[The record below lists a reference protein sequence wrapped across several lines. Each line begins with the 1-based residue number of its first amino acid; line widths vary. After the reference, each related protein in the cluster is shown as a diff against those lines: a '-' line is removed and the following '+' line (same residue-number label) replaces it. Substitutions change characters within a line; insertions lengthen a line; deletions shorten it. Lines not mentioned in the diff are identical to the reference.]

1 MENQRLFL
9 AIALSVLVIVV
20 FQTLFP
26 PPKPPPRPN
35 ASATA
40 AAPSTSPDSAAI
52 PTTETPA
59 TPAAHGAT
67 IEVNTS
73 LYRARVDTL
82 GAVLTSVALARYPE
96 TQQPDSPDVDV
107 IERHSPRLGA
117 FPLDFV
123 SGAQRVST
131 AHIPFR
137 ADPSTVNVLP
147 GGDAEVVLEGEYP
160 GWARVVKRYRFHD
173 GSYDIGLSA
182 QVIPDSSVHIDKAIL
197 SLTEQREIH
206 GKSRQEQL
214 RARVSW
220 GLDRFHMDSVS
231 VDDLRSEVRKQKSRP
246 RVFDTVHGK
255 GTVRWGGFD
264 ERYFLLAILPD
275 LALGS
280 TGQLSAL
287 PDARTVQLDVVFPVA
302 GGATG
307 SAPTE
312 IKARLFAGPK
322 DLQVLRSTDETLDSV
337 LDYGRFAL
345 LSRAFVSILRF
356 FHQYTGNW
364 GVAIIILTIAV
375 RSLLLPLQVTS
386 SRSMKKMQVLQPEI
400 AQLREQYK
408 EDPMKLQQEMGRL
421 YQRHKVNPLSGCLP
435 LLLQFPVFLGLYYA
449 LAQAI
454 ELRHAHFA
462 FWIHDL
468 SEHDPFYVTPII
480 MGLTMYVQQMM
491 MPAVG
496 DPTQQKIMRLMPL
509 IFTVSF
515 LNFPSGL
522 VLYWLFSN
530 LVSIGTQWYIQRS

>member
-9 AIALSVLVIVV
+9 AIALSVLVIVIS
-20 FQTLFP
+20 QSLFP
-26 PPKPPPRPN
+26 PPQAPPRPK
-35 ASATA
+35 AETTAVGTSIGTSGETA
-40 AAPSTSPDSAAI
+40 AL
-52 PTTETPA
+52 PTTETG
-59 TPAAHGAT
+59 AAPEAPGAS
-67 IEVNTS
+67 IEVSTS
-73 LYRARVDTL
+73 LYAARINTI
-82 GAVLTSVALARYPE
+82 GAVLTSFTLDRYPE
-96 TQQPDSPDVDV
+96 TQDADSPPVDV
-107 IERHSPRLGA
+107 VQRHSSGQGA
-117 FPLDFV
+117 LPLDFV
-123 SGAQRVST
+123 SGSQRVST
-131 AHIPFR
+131 SRIPFR
-137 ADPSTVNVLP
+137 ASLAPVKVP
-147 GGDAEVVLEGEYP
+147 AGGDAEVVLEGEYP
-160 GWARVVKRYRFHD
+160 GWARIVKTYRFRD
-173 GSYDIGLSA
+173 GSYDVDLDTR
-182 QVIPDSSVHIDKAIL
+182 VIPEATARIDKAIL
-197 SLTEQREIH
+197 SVSEQQELH

-220 GLDRFHMDSVS
+220 GLDRFHMDSES
-231 VDDLRSEVRKQKSRP
+231 VDDLRSEVRKQKHKP
-246 RVFDTVHGK
+246 RVFDVAHGK

-264 ERYFLLAILPD
+264 ERYFLLAMLPD
-275 LALGS
+275 LALGA
-280 TGQLSAL
+280 TGQLTAL
-287 PDARTVQLDVVFPVA
+287 PDARTVQLDVVYPVS
-302 GGATG
+302 GGSSGT
-307 SAPTE
+307 T
-312 IKARLFAGPK
+312 IKTRLFAGPK
-322 DLQVLRSTDETLDSV
+322 DLEVLRSTDETLDSV

-345 LSRAFVSILRF
+345 LSRAFVAILRF

-364 GVAIIILTIAV
+364 GFAIIILTLAV

-386 SRSMKKMQVLQPEI
+386 SRSMKKMQGLQPEI
-400 AQLREQYK
+400 TQLREQYK
-408 EDPMKLQQEMGRL
+408 DDPMKMQQEMGRL
-421 YQRHKVNPLSGCLP
+421 YKRHKVNPLSGCLP

-491 MPAVG
+491 MPAMG